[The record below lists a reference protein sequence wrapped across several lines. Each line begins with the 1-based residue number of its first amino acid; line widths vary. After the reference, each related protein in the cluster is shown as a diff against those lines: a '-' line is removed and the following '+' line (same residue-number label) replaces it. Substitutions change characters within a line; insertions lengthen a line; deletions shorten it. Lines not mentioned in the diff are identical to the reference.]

1 MQAAPSG
8 APLARPLARLKPSTH
23 AIVKEKQRIAI
34 LYAVLAAAL
43 YALAIPFS
51 KIALKETPPAM
62 TAALLYLGAGT
73 GMALT
78 GWIRKQRKI
87 SWKEAPLTR
96 KDTPYIVG
104 MVALDIAAPILLMLG
119 LTWATAAEAS
129 LLNNFEIVATAV
141 FALWL
146 FGEKVS
152 CRLWTAIGLITLASM
167 LLAANSTDHFSF
179 SPGALLVLAAAAC
192 WGLENNCT
200 RKLSA
205 KDPLEIVVIK
215 GLGSGLGSLAIALS
229 IGEAFPEA
237 RMLPAILLLGF
248 VAYGL
253 SIFFYVYAQRYIG
266 AAQTSAYY
274 ALAPFIGVFLSF
286 LLLGERPGGNFF
298 LALAVM
304 TLGTY
309 LAAAKRE

>member
-1 MQAAPSG
+1 M
-8 APLARPLARLKPSTH
+8 
-23 AIVKEKQRIAI
+23 KEKQRIAI

-229 IGEAFPEA
+229 HRRSIPGGKDAAGHSLAGIRRVRIEH
-237 RMLPAILLLGF
+237 LLLRVRPALHRRRPNECLLCARPFHRCFPVVSPAGRAPQGKLF
-248 VAYGL
+248 PRSGSDDPRDIPGNRQARINRLLPL
-253 SIFFYVYAQRYIG
+253 SHR
-266 AAQTSAYY
+266 S
-274 ALAPFIGVFLSF
+274 L
-286 LLLGERPGGNFF
+286 
-298 LALAVM
+298 
-304 TLGTY
+304 
-309 LAAAKRE
+309 